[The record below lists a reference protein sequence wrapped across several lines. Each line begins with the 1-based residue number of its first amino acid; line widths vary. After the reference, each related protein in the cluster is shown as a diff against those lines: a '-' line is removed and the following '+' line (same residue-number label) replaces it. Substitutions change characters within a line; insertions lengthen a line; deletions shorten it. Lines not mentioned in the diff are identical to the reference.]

1 MARGLFVGL
10 FGDVFEHSRWIAER
24 AHEAGLGP
32 QADTAEG
39 LHQAMMA
46 VLEAAPREA
55 KLALIRAHP
64 DLAGRLQVA
73 EMAPD
78 SQAEQAS
85 AGLTALSEEERDRF
99 LTLNDAYRTKFDF
112 PFIMA
117 VKEKSKGEILA
128 AFEARLENGQDAEF
142 DTAMREIGQIAL
154 LRLRE
159 RLEG

>member
-1 MARGLFVGL
+1 M
-10 FGDVFEHSRWIAER
+10 
-24 AHEAGLGP
+24 
-32 QADTAEG
+32 
-39 LHQAMMA
+39 
-46 VLEAAPREA
+46 
-55 KLALIRAHP
+55 
-64 DLAGRLQVA
+64 
-73 EMAPD
+73 
-78 SQAEQAS
+78 
-85 AGLTALSEEERDRF
+85 SEEERDRF

-159 RLEG
+159 RA